1 MDEALSGGA
10 KSRRFLGFS
19 HWHGGCH
26 VGSRGDAAH
35 DPGQPLTA
43 TPQAHVAGAEAWRD
57 GWIAIEGVGSAMM
70 VCDARQRLLGASPAA
85 RSLFERAG
93 VVIDAADPALPDALF
108 VALRAAIG
116 EQALWRPAPGG
127 RLIGVSRYALGG
139 SLTLLLM
146 REVPERTRI
155 HAGTEPIEH
164 DGQLARRL
172 HEQRLEVTGRLV
184 VTLAH
189 DLRNPLASILLNVE
203 ALRQQALGAET
214 RGAVEDI
221 HAAVERVRRAIDA
234 LVEFGRLGPP
244 SVSEIALEEIVGR
257 VVGGLRPA
265 MREGRHEVHLD
276 LRGLS
281 VFANPLL
288 LEQILANLLTN
299 AIESCG
305 GGVTVN
311 LRAESDGRQV
321 RLSVADDGPGILP
334 DMRER
339 VFEPFETTRLG
350 RIGLGLTI
358 AREAAES
365 MNGSIV
371 AEETPGGGACLQ
383 LTLPAPGRSP
393 R

>member
-1 MDEALSGGA
+1 MPQT
-10 KSRRFLGFS
+10 
-19 HWHGGCH
+19 
-26 VGSRGDAAH
+26 RGDLSHERNEPTVTALQAEA
-35 DPGQPLTA
+35 PG
-43 TPQAHVAGAEAWRD
+43 GEAWRD
-57 GWIAIEGVGSAMM
+57 GWIALEGVGSAMM
-70 VCDARQRLLGASPAA
+70 VCDAHRRLLGASPAA
-85 RSLFERAG
+85 RSLFELAG
-93 VVIDAADPALPDALF
+93 VVFDDAEPSLPDTLF

-116 EQALWRPAPGG
+116 DQALWRPSPGG

-139 SLTLLLM
+139 TLTLLLM
-146 REVPERTRI
+146 REVPERARI
-155 HAGTEPIEH
+155 HAGSDVLEH

-203 ALRQQALGAET
+203 VLRGQALGAET

-244 SVSEIALEEIVGR
+244 SVSEIPLEEILSR

-265 MREGRHEVHLD
+265 MREGKHDVHLD
-276 LRGLS
+276 LHGLA
-281 VFANPLL
+281 VLANPLL

-305 GGVTVN
+305 GGVTVDV
-311 LRAESDGRQV
+311 RAETDGRHV
-321 RLSVADDGPGILP
+321 RLAVADDGPGILP
-334 DMRER
+334 ELRER

-350 RIGLGLTI
+350 RMGLGLTI

-365 MNGSIV
+365 MSGSIV
-371 AEETPGGGACLQ
+371 AEEAPGGGARLL
-383 LTLPAPGRSP
+383 LTLPAPPGAGR
-393 R
+393 

>member
-1 MDEALSGGA
+1 M
-10 KSRRFLGFS
+10 
-19 HWHGGCH
+19 
-26 VGSRGDAAH
+26 
-35 DPGQPLTA
+35 TA
-43 TPQAHVAGAEAWRD
+43 TPYPRAAGGEAWRD
-57 GWIAIEGVGSAMM
+57 GWIAIDGVGSAMM

-93 VVIDAADPALPDALF
+93 VVIDSAEPALPDDLF
-108 VALRAAIG
+108 LALRSAIG
-116 EQALWRPAPGG
+116 DQALWRPAPGG

-155 HAGTEPIEH
+155 HAGSDALEH

-203 ALRQQALGAET
+203 ALRQQPLGSET

-244 SVSEIALEEIVGR
+244 SVSEIALEEILSR
-257 VVGGLRPA
+257 VVGSLRPA
-265 MREGRHEVHLD
+265 MREGKHDVHLE
-276 LRGLS
+276 LHGLS

-288 LEQILANLLTN
+288 LEQILVNLLTN

-305 GGVTVN
+305 GGVTVQVT
-311 LRAESDGRQV
+311 AEGEGRQV

-334 DMRER
+334 ELRER

-350 RIGLGLTI
+350 RMGLGLTI

-365 MNGSIV
+365 MNGTIV
-371 AEETPGGGACLQ
+371 AEEAPGGGARLL
-383 LTLPAPGRSP
+383 LTLPAPPGSGR
-393 R
+393 

>member
-1 MDEALSGGA
+1 MERTRGDEA
-10 KSRRFLGFS
+10 
-19 HWHGGCH
+19 HGPAP
-26 VGSRGDAAH
+26 R
-35 DPGQPLTA
+35 LTA
-43 TPQAHVAGAEAWRD
+43 VSQPHAHGAEAWRD
-57 GWIAIEGVGSAMM
+57 GWLAIDGVGSAMM

-93 VVIDAADPALPDALF
+93 VPLEGSQPALPEDLF

-116 EQALWRPAPGG
+116 DQAIWRPKPGG

-139 SLTLLLM
+139 ALTLLLM
-146 REVPERTRI
+146 REVPERARV
-155 HAGTEPIEH
+155 HSGGDGIEH

-189 DLRNPLASILLNVE
+189 DLRNPLASIMLNVE
-203 ALRQQALGAET
+203 ALRGQALERET

-244 SVSEIALEEIVGR
+244 SVSEVGLEEIASR

-265 MREGRHEVHLD
+265 MREGRHDVHLE
-276 LRGLS
+276 LHGLS

-288 LEQILANLLTN
+288 LEQILVNLLTN

-305 GGVTVN
+305 GGVRVTVA
-311 LRAESDGRQV
+311 AESDGRQV
-321 RLSVADDGPGILP
+321 RVAVSDDGPGILEE
-334 DMRER
+334 MRER

-350 RIGLGLTI
+350 RMGLGLTI

-365 MNGSIV
+365 MGGSIV
-371 AEETPGGGACLQ
+371 AEDGPGGGARLVV
-383 LTLPAPGRSP
+383 TLPAAVRSA

>member
-1 MDEALSGGA
+1 MAQ
-10 KSRRFLGFS
+10 
-19 HWHGGCH
+19 
-26 VGSRGDAAH
+26 SRGDAAH
-35 DPGQPLTA
+35 GSSGSHVTA
-43 TPQAHVAGAEAWRD
+43 LQPQAPGGEAWRD
-57 GWIAIEGVGSAMM
+57 GWIALEGVGSAMM

-85 RSLFERAG
+85 RSLFARAG
-93 VVIDAADPALPDALF
+93 VVIDGAQPELPDALF

-116 EQALWRPAPGG
+116 DQALWRPAPGG

-139 SLTLLLM
+139 ALTLLLM
-146 REVPERTRI
+146 REVPERPRI
-155 HAGTEPIEH
+155 PAPGDALEH

-203 ALRQQALGAET
+203 VLRGQALGAET

-244 SVSEIALEEIVGR
+244 SVSEIALEEIVAR

-265 MREGRHEVHLD
+265 LREGRHAVHLE

-288 LEQILANLLTN
+288 LEQILVNLLTN

-305 GGVTVN
+305 GGVQVSVT
-311 LRAESDGRQV
+311 AESDGRHV
-321 RLSVADDGPGILP
+321 RLAVSDDGPGIPPEL
-334 DMRER
+334 RER

-350 RIGLGLTI
+350 RMGLGLTI
-358 AREAAES
+358 AREAADS
-365 MNGSIV
+365 MSGSIV
-371 AEETPGGGACLQ
+371 AEEARGGGGRLL
-383 LTLPAPGRSP
+383 LTLPAAGRSA

>member
-1 MDEALSGGA
+1 MTAAQQPHSSG
-10 KSRRFLGFS
+10 
-19 HWHGGCH
+19 
-26 VGSRGDAAH
+26 V
-35 DPGQPLTA
+35 
-43 TPQAHVAGAEAWRD
+43 EAWRD
-57 GWIAIEGVGSAMM
+57 GWIAIDGVGSAMM

-85 RSLFERAG
+85 RGLFARAG
-93 VVIDAADPALPDALF
+93 VVIDAAEPVLPDSLF
-108 VALRAAIG
+108 VALRSAIG
-116 EQALWRPAPGG
+116 DQALWRPMPGA

-146 REVPERTRI
+146 REVPERARI
-155 HAGTEPIEH
+155 HPANEPLEH

-203 ALRQQALGAET
+203 ALRAQSLGPET

-244 SVSEIALEEIVGR
+244 SVSEVGLEEILSR

-265 MREGRHEVHLD
+265 LREGRHTVHLE
-276 LRGLS
+276 LHGLS

-299 AIESCG
+299 AVESCG
-305 GGVTVN
+305 GGVTVSV
-311 LRAESDGRQV
+311 RAESDGHRV
-321 RLSVADDGPGILP
+321 RVAVEDDGPGILSE
-334 DMRER
+334 MRER
-339 VFEPFETTRLG
+339 VFEPFETSRLG
-350 RIGLGLTI
+350 RMGLGLTI

-365 MNGSIV
+365 MNGAIV
-371 AEETPGGGACLQ
+371 AEEAPGGGARLL
-383 LTLPAPGRSP
+383 LTLPASARSAGR
-393 R
+393 

>member
-1 MDEALSGGA
+1 MTGLQSSPAGG
-10 KSRRFLGFS
+10 
-19 HWHGGCH
+19 
-26 VGSRGDAAH
+26 
-35 DPGQPLTA
+35 
-43 TPQAHVAGAEAWRD
+43 EAWHD
-57 GWIAIEGVGSAMM
+57 GWIALEGVGSAMM

-85 RSLFERAG
+85 RSLFERSG
-93 VVIDAADPALPDALF
+93 VTVDGAQPALPDTLF

-116 EQALWRPAPGG
+116 DQALWRPAPGG
-127 RLIGVSRYALGG
+127 PLIGVSRYALGG
-139 SLTLLLM
+139 TLTLLLM
-146 REVPERTRI
+146 REVPDRARI
-155 HAGTEPIEH
+155 HTGGDALEH

-203 ALRQQALGAET
+203 ALRVQSLGAET

-244 SVSEIALEEIVGR
+244 TVSEVPLEDILSR

-265 MREGRHEVHLD
+265 MREGKHDVHLE
-276 LRGLS
+276 LHGLA
-281 VFANPLL
+281 VLANPLL

-305 GGVTVN
+305 GGVTVHV
-311 LRAESDGRQV
+311 RAESDGRHV
-321 RLSVADDGPGILP
+321 RLEVADDGPGIQP
-334 DMRER
+334 EMRER
-339 VFEPFETTRLG
+339 VFEPFETMRLG
-350 RIGLGLTI
+350 RMGLGLTI

-365 MNGSIV
+365 MSGSIV
-371 AEETPGGGACLQ
+371 AEEAPGGGARLL
-383 LTLPAPGRSP
+383 LTLPAPPRSA

>member
-1 MDEALSGGA
+1 MAQ
-10 KSRRFLGFS
+10 
-19 HWHGGCH
+19 
-26 VGSRGDAAH
+26 SRGDLAH
-35 DPGQPLTA
+35 EPCGSRVTA
-43 TPQAHVAGAEAWRD
+43 PQPQAPGGEAWRD
-57 GWIAIEGVGSAMM
+57 GWIALEGVGSAMM

-93 VVIDAADPALPDALF
+93 VVIDGAQPELPDNLF

-116 EQALWRPAPGG
+116 DQATWRPFPGG

-146 REVPERTRI
+146 REMPDRARI
-155 HAGTEPIEH
+155 QAGGDALEH

-203 ALRQQALGAET
+203 ALRGQPLRAET

-244 SVSEIALEEIVGR
+244 SVSEIALEEILSR

-265 MREGRHEVHLD
+265 LREGGHEVHLE
-276 LRGLS
+276 LHGLA

-305 GGVTVN
+305 GGVTVRV
-311 LRAESDGRQV
+311 RAESDGPQV
-321 RLSVADDGPGILP
+321 RLSVADDGPGIP
-334 DMRER
+334 AETRER

-350 RIGLGLTI
+350 RMGLGLTI

-365 MNGSIV
+365 MSGSIV
-371 AEETPGGGACLQ
+371 AEEAPGGGARLL
-383 LTLPAPGRSP
+383 LTLPAARIA

>member
-1 MDEALSGGA
+1 M
-10 KSRRFLGFS
+10 
-19 HWHGGCH
+19 
-26 VGSRGDAAH
+26 
-35 DPGQPLTA
+35 TA
-43 TPQAHVAGAEAWRD
+43 TPQPHASGGEAWRD
-57 GWIAIEGVGSAMM
+57 GWMALEGVGSAMM
-70 VCDARQRLLGASPAA
+70 VCDARQHLLGASPAA
-85 RSLFERAG
+85 RRLFERAG
-93 VVIDAADPALPDALF
+93 VAIDGVQPVLPDDLF

-116 EQALWRPAPGG
+116 DQALWRSAPGG
-127 RLIGVSRYALGG
+127 PLIGVSRYALGG

-146 REVPERTRI
+146 REVPERARI
-155 HAGTEPIEH
+155 HAGGDAIEH

-203 ALRQQALGAET
+203 ALRGQALGAET

-244 SVSEIALEEIVGR
+244 SVSEIGLDEIVSR

-265 MREGRHEVHLD
+265 LREGRHQVHLE
-276 LRGLS
+276 LHGLS

-305 GGVTVN
+305 GGVTVTV
-311 LRAESDGRQV
+311 RAESDGQKV
-321 RLSVADDGPGILP
+321 RVEVADDGPGILP
-334 DMRER
+334 ERRES

-350 RIGLGLTI
+350 RMGLGLTI

-365 MNGSIV
+365 MSGSIA
-371 AEETPGGGACLQ
+371 AEEAPGGGARLL
-383 LTLPAPGRSP
+383 LTLPAAKGAR
-393 R
+393 

>member
-1 MDEALSGGA
+1 M
-10 KSRRFLGFS
+10 
-19 HWHGGCH
+19 
-26 VGSRGDAAH
+26 
-35 DPGQPLTA
+35 TA
-43 TPQAHVAGAEAWRD
+43 TPLTRAPGAEAWRD

-93 VVIDAADPALPDALF
+93 VVIDDAEPALPDGLF
-108 VALRAAIG
+108 VALRSAIG
-116 EQALWRPAPGG
+116 DQALWRPAPGG
-127 RLIGVSRYALGG
+127 RLIGVSRYALGS

-155 HAGTEPIEH
+155 HAGTDALEH

-244 SVSEIALEEIVGR
+244 SVSEIPLEEILSR

-265 MREGRHEVHLD
+265 MREGKHDVHLE
-276 LRGLS
+276 LHGLS

-311 LRAESDGRQV
+311 VTAEHEGKQV
-321 RLSVADDGPGILP
+321 RLSVADDGPGIQAE
-334 DMRER
+334 MRDR

-365 MNGSIV
+365 MNGTIV
-371 AEETPGGGACLQ
+371 ADEAPGGGARLL
-383 LTLPAPGRSP
+383 LTLPAPGRSA